1 MNLPNRLT
9 LARILLIP
17 FFLLIA
23 SLKFP
28 YAEYIAAAIF
38 VLGAATDGLDGY
50 FARKNKQVTL
60 LGKFLDPLAD
70 KILVSAALITLVE
83 MGRLSGAIAVVI
95 ISREFAVTGLRAVVV
110 AEGIVLSASK
120 LGKIKTVT
128 QIVAI
133 VALFIRDPLADFFHF
148 PLAGLAMAVAVV
160 FTIWSGFDYFSS
172 TWKVLK
178 KGGF

>member
-1 MNLPNRLT
+1 MNLPNSLT
-9 LARILLIP
+9 LTRILLIP
-17 FFLLIA
+17 IFLLIA
-23 SLKFP
+23 SLKFT

-50 FARKNKQVTL
+50 FARKNNQVTR

-83 MGRLSGAIAVVI
+83 MGRLSGPIAVVI
-95 ISREFAVTGLRAVVV
+95 ISREFAVTGLRAVI
-110 AEGIVLSASK
+110 ATEGVVLSASR

-133 VALFIRDPLADFFHF
+133 VTLFVRDPLGDFFHF
-148 PLAGLAMAVAVV
+148 PFAGLAMAVAVV
-160 FTIWSGFDYFSS
+160 FTIWSGVNYFNSS
-172 TWKVLK
+172 WKVLRK
-178 KGGF
+178 DGC

>member
-17 FFLLIA
+17 LFLIVA

-28 YAEYIAAAIF
+28 YADYIAAAVF

-50 FARKNKQVTL
+50 FARKNNQVTL
-60 LGKFLDPLAD
+60 LGKFMDPLAD
-70 KILVSAALITLVE
+70 KILVSAALIALVE
-83 MGRLSGAIAVVI
+83 MGRLPGWIAVVI
-95 ISREFAVTGLRAVVV
+95 ISREFAVTGLRAVAA
-110 AEGIVLSASK
+110 AEGVVLSASS

-133 VALFIRDPLADFFHF
+133 VAMFIRDPLIYLFHL
-148 PLAGLAMAVAVV
+148 PLAGIAMACAVI
-160 FTIWSGFDYFSS
+160 FTIWSGFDYFSN
-172 TWKVLK
+172 TWKMLK
-178 KGGF
+178 KGGY